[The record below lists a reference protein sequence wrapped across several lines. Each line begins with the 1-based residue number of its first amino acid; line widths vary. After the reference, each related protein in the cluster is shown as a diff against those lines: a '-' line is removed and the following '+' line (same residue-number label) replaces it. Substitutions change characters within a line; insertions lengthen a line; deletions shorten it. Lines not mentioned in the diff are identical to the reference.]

1 MLDFDVITGILVAV
15 ALVLLIRFVF
25 PLYKDRSSIY
35 KDVKAALLLFGYAFR
50 EDKIKKITD
59 MIYNVVSIV
68 EQLDKSNITKQYIA
82 MTDAYENLLEE
93 FDIVLDEKVI
103 KLLVDIAVAY
113 LPKTDKEEVKND

>member
-1 MLDFDVITGILVAV
+1 ML
-15 ALVLLIRFVF
+15 
-25 PLYKDRSSIY
+25 KQ
-35 KDVKAALLLFGYAFR
+35 ALLLFGYAFR

-82 MTDAYENLLEE
+82 ITDAYENLLEE

-113 LPKTDKEEVKND
+113 LPKTDKEEVKMIKAQDFIKKAESYKKENSLSMGRLGQ